1 MEVAEG
7 VVEPELEVAEFEGK
21 SSGSDFFDVP
31 LSFVCIHPGFYPHLQ
46 FLHPSKVNQTCLE
59 RHMRGAEIA
68 RNFYSC
74 PDSSSHMH
82 LSHLRLVPIF
92 G

>member
-7 VVEPELEVAEFEGK
+7 VVERELEVAEFEGK
-21 SSGSDFFDVP
+21 NSIPSRRPAFLCLHSPRLRSAPAISTPIKSKSDPF
-31 LSFVCIHPGFYPHLQ
+31 
-46 FLHPSKVNQTCLE
+46 E

-74 PDSSSHMH
+74 PDSSSHTH